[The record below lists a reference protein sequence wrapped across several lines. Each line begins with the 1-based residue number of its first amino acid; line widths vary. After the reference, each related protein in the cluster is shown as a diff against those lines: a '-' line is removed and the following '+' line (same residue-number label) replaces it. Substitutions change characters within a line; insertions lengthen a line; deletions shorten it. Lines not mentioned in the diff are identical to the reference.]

1 MRTAFLTAAMAA
13 VSLTAMP
20 SVATAQST
28 YRGANQEYRG
38 EVMHS
43 AITAVTCATPTAAR
57 MFARRRRNIART
69 SATRARICARTVER
83 YRAITAS
90 IATMITTGASLA
102 SRAIMP
108 TAIIATA
115 NIIRPGG

>member
-38 EVMHS
+38 VMHS